1 MQLICFFSL
10 FLLLVNKI
18 ALLLVSVAI
27 CGVICRPANEESEND
42 EKNDLETSE
51 FFFWPKL
58 FFWPKAAVVVKPA
71 PVVTYDYQPVNYTY
85 YRPVWTPYTV
95 TVQKPVAVAVAAPAA
110 EAPVVATK
118 GVSVNVGGENQS
130 NPDNSESQ

>member
-1 MQLICFFSL
+1 MSRETKI
-10 FLLLVNKI
+10 I

-58 FFWPKAAVVVKPA
+58 FYWPKAAVVVKPA

-95 TVQKPVAVAVAAPAA
+95 TVQKPVAVAVAAPAVEA
-110 EAPVVATK
+110 APVVAATK

-130 NPDNSESQ
+130 NPR